1 LDVHWRQYAAVPGKD
16 AVTADLSS
24 LNSEQRAAVTHTEGA
39 LLVLAGAG
47 SGKTRVIAARIAHLV
62 RARRVPPEAI
72 LAVTFTNKAAREMLQ
87 RVGPLMPG
95 KERPTICTFH
105 SFGVRLLRVH
115 IGLLGYRPGFAI
127 FDTQDQLSV
136 VRTIVEEGGHDSLLL
151 KPQEILFAIGQAK
164 GKGVPAAELL
174 SHTGAPSDVLVGTV
188 LQAYEGAL
196 KRMNALDFEDILI
209 LAQRLCR
216 DFPEP
221 AQQFFSAYRYVLV
234 DEYQDTNRTQ
244 YELLRHIVRGHGNLC
259 VVGDDDQ
266 SIYGWRGAAPGNIL
280 EFEQGF
286 PGARIVRL
294 EQNYRSTDAILNAA
308 NQVIR
313 HNAKRREKLLR
324 GTQGPG
330 QPLLWLLG
338 EDERDEVEKVVTHL
352 KLARLREGGT
362 WSDSA
367 ILYRSNHQSRLIEEL
382 LREEGIPYRLVGG
395 VRFYERKEVKDALAY
410 LRLVHNPR
418 DEVSLY
424 RVLNYPRRGIGQAS
438 QLKIAEY
445 AAHQHR
451 PPFDLLKEGG
461 QYADFHGAVAT
472 SMERFTQLIER
483 YGQRF
488 AAEALGPTFRD
499 LLAELSFHRTVEKE
513 HDDAKGRER
522 AVQLVLELEL
532 AVDQFGR
539 THEGATLKDYLE
551 HVALFTFADDTDAA
565 QRTPQVTLMTVH
577 SAKGLEFPTVYLVNL
592 AEDVFPNRRALAEGA
607 VEEERRLFY
616 VALTRARRQ
625 LVLSGAKMRKRFGQV
640 VKQQPSRFALE
651 IESRLFAG
659 DFPQGAGQPVP
670 EQKAVRTEQ
679 AKSRFLQQLGRL
691 TEPPKPS
698 VAGED

>member
-1 LDVHWRQYAAVPGKD
+1 MA
-16 AVTADLSS
+16 ADLDS
-24 LNSEQRAAVTHTEGA
+24 LNPEQRAAVTHTEGA
-39 LLVLAGAG
+39 LMVLAGAG

-62 RARRVPPEAI
+62 HSRRAAPEAI

-105 SFGVRLLRVH
+105 SFGVRLLRAH

-127 FDTQDQLSV
+127 FDSQDQLSV
-136 VRTIVEEGGHDSLLL
+136 VRTIMEEGDHDTLLM
-151 KPQEILFAIGQAK
+151 KPQEVLFALGMAK
-164 GKGVPAAELL
+164 GKGIPAAELL
-174 SHTGAPSDVLVGTV
+174 SHTGSPSDMLLGTV
-188 LQAYEGAL
+188 MQAYQSAL
-196 KRMNALDFEDILI
+196 KRMNAVDFEDILI

-216 DFPEP
+216 EFPEP
-221 AQQFFSAYRYVLV
+221 ARQFFSQYRYVLV
-234 DEYQDTNRTQ
+234 DEYQDTNTTQ

-280 EFEQGF
+280 EFEQSF
-286 PGARIVRL
+286 PDVRIVRL
-294 EQNYRSTDAILNAA
+294 EQNYRSTDAILDAA

-313 HNAKRREKLLR
+313 HNAKRRDKKLR

-330 QPLLWLLG
+330 QPLEWLLG
-338 EDERDEVEKVVTHL
+338 EDEREELGKVVTHL
-352 KLARLREGGT
+352 KLSRLRDAT
-362 WSDSA
+362 AYSDYA
-367 ILYRSNHQSRLIEEL
+367 VLYRSNHQSRLIEEL
-382 LREEGIPYRLVGG
+382 LREEGIPYQLVGG

-410 LRLVHNPR
+410 LRLIHNPR
-418 DEVSLY
+418 DEVSLF

-438 QLKIAEY
+438 QLKLAEY

-451 PPFDLLKEGG
+451 PCFDLLKDGG
-461 QYADFHGAVAT
+461 QYADFHGAIAIA
-472 SMERFTQLIER
+472 MERFAQLIEG

-488 AAEALGPTFRD
+488 AAGQLGPVFRE

-513 HDDAKGRER
+513 HDDTKGRER

-539 THEGATLKDYLE
+539 NHPGATLKDYLE
-551 HVALFTFADDTDAA
+551 HVALFTFAEDTEAA

-625 LVLSGAKMRKRFGQV
+625 LVLSCAKVRKRFGQV
-640 VKQQPSRFALE
+640 VRQQPSRFALE

-659 DFPQGAGQPVP
+659 DCPQGDGQLPP
-670 EQKAVRTEQ
+670 EQKVTRTEQ
-679 AKSRFLQQLGRL
+679 AKSRFLAQLGRRIE
-691 TEPPKPS
+691 EPKTPP
-698 VAGED
+698 AGED